1 MTDHLK
7 ESILIGM
14 SKDYNI
20 QLGLTHEDITSLLNG
35 EISSFNFIPT
45 EDTDY
50 DDRITISIKQAEDD
64 ATLSEC
70 MNLSVDNISAIS

>member
-1 MTDHLK
+1 MK
-7 ESILIGM
+7 EF
-14 SKDYNI
+14 NI
-20 QLGLTHEDITSLLNG
+20 QLGLTHEDIMRLLSG

-50 DDRITISIKQAEDD
+50 DDRIKISIKEIEED

-70 MNLSVDNISAIS
+70 MNLSVDTTSVIS

>member
-1 MTDHLK
+1 M
-7 ESILIGM
+7 
-14 SKDYNI
+14 KDYHI
-20 QLGLTHEDITSLLNG
+20 QLGLTHEDIMRLLSG
-35 EISSFNFIPT
+35 EISTFNFVPT

-50 DDRITISIKQAEDD
+50 DDRIKISIKEVEED

>member
-1 MTDHLK
+1 MK
-7 ESILIGM
+7 EF
-14 SKDYNI
+14 NI
-20 QLGLTHEDITSLLNG
+20 QLGLTKQDFVNLLSG

-50 DDRITISIKQAEDD
+50 DDRISVSIKEVEED

-70 MNLSVDNISAIS
+70 MNLSVDTTSVIS

>member
-1 MTDHLK
+1 M
-7 ESILIGM
+7 
-14 SKDYNI
+14 KDYHI
-20 QLGLTHEDITSLLNG
+20 QLGLTHEDIMNLLSG
-35 EISSFNFIPT
+35 EISTFNFVPT

-50 DDRITISIKQAEDD
+50 NDRISISIKEVEED

>member
-7 ESILIGM
+7 EFILIGM
-14 SKDYNI
+14 NKDYNI
-20 QLGLTHEDITSLLNG
+20 TLGLTHEDITRLLNK
-35 EISSFNFIPT
+35 EITSFNFIPT

-50 DDRITISIKQAEDD
+50 DDRITISIKKVEED

-70 MNLSVDNISAIS
+70 MKLSVDKPLAIS